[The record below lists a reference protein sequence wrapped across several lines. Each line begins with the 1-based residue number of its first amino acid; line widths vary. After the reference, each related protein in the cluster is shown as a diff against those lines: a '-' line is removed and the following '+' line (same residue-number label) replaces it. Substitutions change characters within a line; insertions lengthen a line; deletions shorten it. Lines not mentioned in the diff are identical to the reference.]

1 MLKRLIKRVII
12 GFVIGMIA
20 GNAIALFISLMS
32 SGGFRMVTDILIE
45 RTGGEVTAIFVQTLM
60 SGLYGALAFAGISV
74 YEIERLPLALSSG
87 LHCLLIVLLHVPN
100 ALFLGWEN
108 SLTEV
113 MITAAIQVAGYFVV
127 WLIINGI
134 YRSHVRMLNDLQ
146 KKHQVQEEGASLDS
160 DETKK

>member
-20 GNAIALFISLMS
+20 GNAIALLISLMS
-32 SGGFRMVTDILIE
+32 SGGFRMVTDILTE

-60 SGLYGALAFAGISV
+60 SGLYGAIAFAGISV
-74 YEIERLPLALSSG
+74 YEIERLPLALSSA

-108 SLTEV
+108 SPMEAF
-113 MITAAIQVAGYFVV
+113 ITAAMQIAGYFVV